1 MKKFITTISI
11 ILLAFTLST
20 CDKVNSSNESEDP
33 NVLGGDPAD
42 IGQVGNKTSS
52 SSVYIGGQSFAI
64 NSSMEVI
71 KNEGGVATIKVIADL
86 TNVPAL
92 KPFNDFI
99 PASMKDASGKIN
111 TEVKLKMTTEGIQ
124 DYFNK
129 DNKQHT
135 LVKYNGNVGDEYN
148 LTKSDGV
155 TIHRKV
161 TTKSTT
167 DDFPYYGGMGGYYKV
182 MTIEQDSRVPGI
194 KKFIYKT
201 NHKFGLMY
209 FEIVAEDGSSAYVY
223 F

>member
-1 MKKFITTISI
+1 MKKFFTILSI
-11 ILLAFTLST
+11 ILLAFVLLS
-20 CDKVNSSNESEDP
+20 CDKVNSSDKSEDP

-52 SSVYIGGQSFAI
+52 SSVFVGGQSYDI

-71 KNEGGVATIKVIADL
+71 KNDGGVATIKVTADL
-86 TNVPAL
+86 TNAPAL
-92 KPFNDFI
+92 QAFNDFI

-111 TEVKLKMTTEGIQ
+111 TEVKLKMTTEGIA
-124 DYFNK
+124 DFFNK
-129 DNKQHT
+129 DNRQHT

-167 DDFPYYGGMGGYYKV
+167 DDFAYYGGMGGYFKV

-201 NHKFGLMY
+201 NHKYGLMY
-209 FEIVAEDGSSAYVY
+209 FEIVADDGSSAYVY

>member
-1 MKKFITTISI
+1 MKKFITILSV
-11 ILLAFTLST
+11 ILLAFVLLS
-20 CDKVNSSNESEDP
+20 CDKVNSSDKSEDP
-33 NVLGGDPAD
+33 NVLGGDPVD

-52 SSVYIGGQSFAI
+52 SSVIVGGQSYDI

-71 KNEGGVATIKVIADL
+71 KNDGGVATIKVTADL

-92 KPFNDFI
+92 QAFNDFI

-111 TEVKLKMTTEGIQ
+111 TEVKLKMTTEGIA
-124 DYFNK
+124 DFFNK

-135 LVKYNGNVGDEYN
+135 LVKYNGNIGDEYN

-167 DDFPYYGGMGGYYKV
+167 DDFPYYGGMGGYFKV

-201 NHKFGLMY
+201 NHKYDLMY
-209 FEIVAEDGSSAYVY
+209 FEIVADDGSSAYVY